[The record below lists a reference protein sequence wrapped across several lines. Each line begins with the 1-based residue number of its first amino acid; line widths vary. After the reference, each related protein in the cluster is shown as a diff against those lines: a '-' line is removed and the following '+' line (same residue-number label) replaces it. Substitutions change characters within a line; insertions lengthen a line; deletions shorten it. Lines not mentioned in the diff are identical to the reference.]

1 MKQIEATE
9 FALAMRSVKRAKNIF
24 LWLILLCLLA
34 QGAGFV
40 LGAFTQL
47 GPRPIVAPNHVEPAA
62 TTQPADSSASSPGD
76 EPTTWND
83 LLRWVLPAAKF
94 LAMAATFLLL
104 APLWFA
110 ALVALQRQGAGVGS
124 FIGSLFWAL
133 VLLAMV
139 FPWQQLLRTSLACG
153 ALYNFGDLRI
163 ALDHVRADGAGL
175 WDHVLF
181 YLRFAAYPLVTFVVW
196 LIVQLKFAAGYSRGM
211 STGEVRTPPVPTDR
225 SMA

>member
-24 LWLILLCLLA
+24 LWGVLLCLLV
-34 QGAGFV
+34 QGSGFV
-40 LGAFTQL
+40 LGTFTQL
-47 GPRPIVAPNHVEPAA
+47 GPRPIVAPDHGGPA
-62 TTQPADSSASSPGD
+62 TTTRPAESSPPANGA
-76 EPTTWND
+76 ETTTWND

-94 LAMAATFLLL
+94 VAMVSAFLLL

-124 FIGSLFWAL
+124 FLGSLFWAL

-153 ALYNFGDLRI
+153 AMYNFGELRAGI
-163 ALDHVRADGAGL
+163 ERIRSADVGL
-175 WDHVLF
+175 WDHLLF

-196 LIVQLKFAAGYSRGM
+196 LIVQLKFSAGYARGM
-211 STGEVRTPPVPTDR
+211 STDEVRTPPVSGDR
-225 SMA
+225 PAA